1 MFNSVER
8 PGAICSSCCEPTLL
22 ILGELYRED
31 LVSDVEWVSRK
42 NSRLTCHF
50 ETMSEKPRKT
60 YRHQY
65 GAHMCI
71 QDRQRFG

>member
-22 ILGELYRED
+22 ILGEPYRED

-50 ETMSEKPRKT
+50 ETTLCRRTSLETRAVFL
-60 YRHQY
+60 R
-65 GAHMCI
+65 
-71 QDRQRFG
+71 